1 MQTIRDAAGLRAA
14 RNFWR
19 FGKETVAF
27 VPTMGNLHEGHLDLV
42 RQARAR
48 AERVVVSVFVN
59 PMQFDREDDLRAY
72 PRTLEQDARRLES
85 AGVDVLFAP
94 DESVIY
100 PRGVEAS
107 VYVEVPGLGT
117 ILEGAS
123 RPGHFRGVATVVAK
137 LFNLVQPHLAFFGEK
152 DFQQLLLIR
161 RMVEDLGFP
170 VEIVSVPTR
179 READGLAMSSRN
191 GYLSPDERA
200 RAPLLYRALQE
211 VAGALRAGADDYPI
225 LERRALRRLER
236 GGFRP
241 EYVTVRRRSDL
252 AEPTPEDREL
262 VVLGA
267 AWLGRARL
275 IDNLA
280 VDRRRAAAGASG
292 GGARP

>member
-1 MQTIRDAAGLRAA
+1 MQTIRDTNGLRAA

-19 FGKETVAF
+19 FGKETVGF
-27 VPTMGNLHEGHLDLV
+27 VPTMGNLHEGHLTLV
-42 RQARAR
+42 REARAR
-48 AERVVVSVFVN
+48 ADRVVVSIFVN

-72 PRTLEQDARRLES
+72 PRTLQQDARRLEDE
-85 AGVDVLFAP
+85 GVDALFAP
-94 DESVIY
+94 DESVVY
-100 PRGVEAS
+100 PRGTQAS
-107 VYVEVPGLGT
+107 AYVEVPRLGA

-152 DFQQLLLIR
+152 DFQQLLVIR
-161 RMVEDLGFP
+161 RMVEDLDFP
-170 VEIVSVPTR
+170 VEIVGVPTQ

-191 GYLSPDERA
+191 AYLSAQERS
-200 RAPLLYRALQE
+200 RAPLLYRSLQE
-211 VAGALRAGADDYPI
+211 VAGALRAGATDCPA

-241 EYVTVRRRSDL
+241 DYVVVRRRADL
-252 AEPTPEDREL
+252 EPPGPQDDAL

-275 IDNLA
+275 IDNVL
-280 VDRRRAAAGASG
+280 VDRPGPRAVAAAPA
-292 GGARP
+292 AAH